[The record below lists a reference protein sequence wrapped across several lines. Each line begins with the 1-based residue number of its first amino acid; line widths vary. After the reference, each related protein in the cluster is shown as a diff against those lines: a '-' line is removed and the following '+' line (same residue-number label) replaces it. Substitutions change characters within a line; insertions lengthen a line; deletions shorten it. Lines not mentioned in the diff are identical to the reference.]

1 MDIQQTIKRL
11 EQVTGI
17 SNLDFL
23 LKPNHVH
30 TATLVVN
37 GNEYV
42 AYRIQYNND
51 RGPYKG
57 GIRFHPMVNRTEV
70 ELLAF
75 WMTIK
80 TALVNIPMGGGK
92 GGVTID
98 PKLLNE
104 ESIQK
109 VAREYV
115 RSFNNILGVN
125 IDIPAPD
132 VYTNPQIMS
141 FMLDE
146 YEQINN
152 CSEPGM
158 ITGKP
163 LEIGGSLG
171 RDTATAMGG
180 LFCIDEAC
188 DRLGLKDARVIVQGF
203 GNAGSNIAK
212 LLYDKGYTI
221 IAVSDSKGCT
231 FSDSGLNIDQLISH
245 KQINGTVKG
254 YAENLDDIFSL
265 PCDILIPAALEN
277 SINLDIAKKVQTKLI
292 VELANGPVTTEA
304 DDMLHERNIL
314 VIPDI
319 LANAGGV
326 TVSYYEWVQN
336 KTGLYWDAT
345 QVNNKL
351 KLCMLKALNT
361 VWDLYEVQGRN
372 FRDAAYTIAIRR
384 LYSTHKLRKG

>member
-17 SNLDFL
+17 SNLNFL
-23 LKPNHVH
+23 SKPNHVH

-80 TALVNIPMGGGK
+80 TALVDIPMGGGK

-98 PKLLNE
+98 PKLLSE

-146 YEQINN
+146 YELINN

-231 FSDSGLNIDQLISH
+231 FSDSGLNIDLLISH

-254 YAENLDDIFSL
+254 YAEDLDNIFSL

-372 FRDAAYTIAIRR
+372 FRDAAYTIAIKR
-384 LYSTHKLRKG
+384 LYSAHKLRKG